1 MMRRS
6 TFRKS
11 CEGGAASE
19 AGLRSPAPA
28 ASPPAA
34 TWGSHLPQGRTQAAP
49 AWTEMGG
56 AAGILTD
63 CRQEKKRAGR
73 FSPKNTISEV
83 EIDGQTDTG
92 RDRDSEKA
100 GGQRQGGRERTGR
113 SRRWTAGLGRECGAL
128 GTD

>member
-1 MMRRS
+1 MKGEQTVRLGCRP
-6 TFRKS
+6 
-11 CEGGAASE
+11 
-19 AGLRSPAPA
+19 PAPA

-34 TWGSHLPQGRTQAAP
+34 TCGSHLPQGRTPAAP

-56 AAGILTD
+56 AAGTLTD

-83 EIDGQTDTG
+83 ETDGQTDTG

-113 SRRWTAGLGRECGAL
+113 KRRRTPGLGWECGAL
-128 GTD
+128 GTG